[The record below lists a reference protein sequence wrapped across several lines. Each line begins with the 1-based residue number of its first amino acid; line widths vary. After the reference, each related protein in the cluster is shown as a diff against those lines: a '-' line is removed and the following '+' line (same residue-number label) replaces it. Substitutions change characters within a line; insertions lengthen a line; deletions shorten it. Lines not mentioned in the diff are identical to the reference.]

1 MSLLRDNKLLFIKM
15 EEDLHRIE
23 ILDKTFETIAETEI
37 SNRSYLL
44 DYGKLRSEGIEK
56 LKKINDL
63 DNNSN

>member
-1 MSLLRDNKLLFIKM
+1 M